1 MPETITAIYENGVLR
16 PLSPLS
22 LNDGETV
29 QIQLWP
35 DDPKKQAELAIQFLV
50 DRGLV
55 TPLPNDPHN
64 VEAVTDEDVYELAK
78 RLGAKSG
85 KPLSEIIIE
94 DRGPW

>member
-1 MPETITAIYENGVLR
+1 MPETITAVYENGVFR
-16 PLSPLS
+16 PLSSVS
-22 LNDGETV
+22 LKDGETV

-35 DDPKKQAELAIQFLV
+35 NDPKKQAELAIQFLV
-50 DRGLV
+50 DQGLV
-55 TPLPNDPHN
+55 TPLPNDSDN

-78 RLGAKSG
+78 RLGSKPG

>member
-1 MPETITAIYENGVLR
+1 MPETITAIYENGVFR
-16 PLSPLS
+16 PLSSVS
-22 LNDGETV
+22 LKDGETV

-55 TPLPNDPHN
+55 TPLPNALHN

-78 RLGAKSG
+78 RLGVKPG
-85 KPLSEIIIE
+85 KPLSEMIIE

>member
-1 MPETITAIYENGVLR
+1 MPETITAVYENGVFR
-16 PLSPLS
+16 PLSS
-22 LNDGETV
+22 VSFQDGETV

-55 TPLPNDPHN
+55 TPLPNTPQN

-78 RLGAKSG
+78 RLGAKPG
-85 KPLSEIIIE
+85 KPLSEMIIE

>member
-1 MPETITAIYENGVLR
+1 MPETIIAVYENGVFR

-55 TPLPNDPHN
+55 TPLPNESHN
-64 VEAVTDEDVYELAK
+64 VEAVTDEEVYELAK
-78 RLGAKSG
+78 RLGAKPG
-85 KPLSEIIIE
+85 KPLSEMIIE

>member
-1 MPETITAIYENGVLR
+1 MPETITAVYENGVFR
-16 PLSPLS
+16 PLSSVS
-22 LNDGETV
+22 LKDGETV

-50 DRGLV
+50 DQGLV
-55 TPLPNDPHN
+55 TPLPNAPDN

-78 RLGAKSG
+78 RLGEKPG
-85 KPLSEIIIE
+85 KPLSEMIIE

>member
-1 MPETITAIYENGVLR
+1 MPETITAIYENGVFR
-16 PLSPLS
+16 PLSS
-22 LNDGETV
+22 VSFKDGETV

-55 TPLPNDPHN
+55 TPLPNNPHN

-78 RLGAKSG
+78 RLGAKPG

>member
-1 MPETITAIYENGVLR
+1 MLETITAIYENGVLR

-29 QIQLWP
+29 QIQLWS

-55 TPLPNDPHN
+55 TPLPNIPI
-64 VEAVTDEDVYELAK
+64 TS
-78 RLGAKSG
+78 RLSLMKMCMNWLKG
-85 KPLSEIIIE
+85 
-94 DRGPW
+94 

>member
-1 MPETITAIYENGVLR
+1 MPETIAAVYENGVFR
-16 PLSPLS
+16 PLSS
-22 LNDGETV
+22 VSFKDGETV

-55 TPLPNDPHN
+55 IPRPNAPDN

-78 RLGAKSG
+78 KLGTKPG

>member
-1 MPETITAIYENGVLR
+1 V
-16 PLSPLS
+16 SFQ
-22 LNDGETV
+22 DGETV
-29 QIQLWP
+29 RIQLWP

-55 TPLPNDPHN
+55 SSLPNTLQN
-64 VEAVTDEDVYELAK
+64 VEAVTDDDVYELAK
-78 RLGAKSG
+78 RLGGKPG

>member
-1 MPETITAIYENGVLR
+1 MPETIAAVYENGVFR
-16 PLSPLS
+16 PLSSVS
-22 LNDGETV
+22 LKDGETV

-55 TPLPNDPHN
+55 IPLPNAPDK

-78 RLGAKSG
+78 KLGAKPG

>member
-1 MPETITAIYENGVLR
+1 MPETITAVYENGVLR
-16 PLSPLS
+16 PLNPLS
-22 LNDGETV
+22 FQDGETV

-35 DDPKKQAELAIQFLV
+35 DDSKKQAELAIQLLV

-55 TPLPNDPHN
+55 TPLPNTPQN

-78 RLGAKSG
+78 KLGGKPG
-85 KPLSEIIIE
+85 KPLSEMIIE

>member
-1 MPETITAIYENGVLR
+1 MAETITAIYENGVLR

-55 TPLPNDPHN
+55 TPLPNNPHN
-64 VEAVTDEDVYELAK
+64 VETVTDEEVYELAK
-78 RLGAKSG
+78 RLGAKPG
-85 KPLSEIIIE
+85 KPLSEMIIE
-94 DRGPW
+94 ARDPW

>member
-1 MPETITAIYENGVLR
+1 MPETITAVYENGVFR
-16 PLSPLS
+16 PLSSVS
-22 LNDGETV
+22 LKDGETV

-50 DRGLV
+50 DQGLV
-55 TPLPNDPHN
+55 TPLPNDSDN

-78 RLGAKSG
+78 RLGAKPG